1 MSNKE
6 THMGDKSPK
15 AKMKSQKEKELV
27 KTKLAAD
34 QQKERDSKL
43 VAKTAK
49 K

>member
-1 MSNKE
+1 
-6 THMGDKSPK
+6 MGDKSPK
-15 AKMKSQKEKELV
+15 AKMKSQKEKEMT